1 MADLVNMAISSEASA
16 FADQLMEGG
25 LFRDQSD
32 VLNFAAAYMIKHH
45 FDEFSPASYV
55 LTDTRG
61 SNHAFSA
68 FDPDGKM
75 AIMIRA
81 LYPDTDTPYLLL
93 RALMDKGLLVLKED
107 MAQDSSL
114 SIIDEIS

>member
-1 MADLVNMAISSEASA
+1 MAISSEASA
-16 FADQLMEGG
+16 FADRIMEDG
-25 LFRDQSD
+25 LFRDQAD
-32 VLNFAAAYMIKHH
+32 VLNYAAAYMIKHH
-45 FDEFSPASYV
+45 LNDFSPASYV
-55 LTDTRG
+55 LADTRG

-75 AIMIRA
+75 ATMIRA
-81 LYPDTDTPYLLL
+81 LYPETETPYLYL

-114 SIIDEIS
+114 SIIGEIS

>member
-1 MADLVNMAISSEASA
+1 MADLVNMAISYEASA
-16 FADQLMEGG
+16 FADQILEKG
-25 LFRDQSD
+25 LFRDQAD

-45 FDEFSPASYV
+45 YEEFSPASYV

-81 LYPDTDTPYLLL
+81 LYPGTDTPYLFL
-93 RALMDKGLLVLKED
+93 RGLRCFFLR
-107 MAQDSSL
+107 
-114 SIIDEIS
+114 I